1 MWRRI
6 RSLIVKEFLTLWK
19 DRKSRFVLVVPP
31 IIQLLLFAN
40 AATFEVREVDVGIWQ
55 EDRAA
60 LATELLQRF
69 EGAGNTFRVVR
80 RYDNPR
86 AVEDDIAAQRVKAV
100 LHVGQDF
107 SADLLAGRPA
117 RLQLLLDGRRSNAA
131 LIVQNYAAQIVERF
145 NRERALSASRGAS
158 VNVETRAWFNPNYDS
173 RWFILPGLT
182 VLLTMVATLLI
193 TALSV
198 ARERELGTFDQLL
211 VTPLRPLEILVGKT
225 VPALV
230 IGFVEANV
238 IAAVTVLAFGV
249 PFAGQVALFWVGI
262 VLFVLAAIGVGLVIS
277 SLARTQQQAILGVF
291 LLMSPATVLSGFT
304 TPIANMPDWCQALTR
319 ANPLRYMM
327 ELSRGVFLQDLG
339 WSLAWPQ
346 LWPMIVIAAVTLS
359 YATWLF
365 GRKLA

>member
-6 RSLIVKEFLTLWK
+6 RSLIVKELLTLWK

-31 IIQLLLFAN
+31 IVQLLLFAN
-40 AATFEVREVDVGIWQ
+40 AATFEVRDVDIGIWQ

-69 EGAGNTFRVVR
+69 EGAGSTFRVVR

-145 NRERALSASRGAS
+145 NRERAPAAARGAA
-158 VNVETRAWFNPNYDS
+158 VDVEARAWFNPNFDS

-211 VTPLRPLEILVGKT
+211 VTPLRPLEILLGKT
-225 VPALV
+225 VPALL

-238 IAAVTVLAFGV
+238 IACVTVLAFGV
-249 PFAGQVALFWVGI
+249 PFVGQVALFWTGI
-262 VLFVLAAIGVGLVIS
+262 GLFVLAAIGVGLVIS
-277 SLARTQQQAILGVF
+277 TLARTQQQAILGVF

-304 TPIANMPDWCQALTR
+304 TPIANMPQWCQALTL
-319 ANPLRYMM
+319 ANPLRYML

-339 WSLAWPQ
+339 WSLAWPL
-346 LWPMIVIAAVTLS
+346 LWPMAVIALVTLS

>member
-31 IIQLLLFAN
+31 IVQLLLFAN
-40 AATFEVREVDVGIWQ
+40 AATFEVRDVDIGIWQ
-55 EDRAA
+55 EDRAG

-69 EGAGNTFRVVR
+69 EAAGTFRVVR

-86 AVEDDIAAQRVKAV
+86 AVEADIAAQRVKAV

-117 RLQLLLDGRRSNAA
+117 RLQLLLDGRRSNTA
-131 LIVQNYAAQIVERF
+131 LIVQNYAGQIVARF
-145 NRERALSASRGAS
+145 AAERAPAVARGAAID
-158 VNVETRAWFNPNYDS
+158 VETRAWFNPNYDS

-211 VTPLRPLEILVGKT
+211 VTPLRPMEILVGKT
-225 VPALV
+225 VPALC
-230 IGFVEANV
+230 IGFVEANA

-249 PFAGQVALFWVGI
+249 PFVGQVALFWTGI
-262 VLFVLAAIGVGLVIS
+262 VLFVLAAIGIGLVIS

-291 LLMSPATVLSGFT
+291 LLLSPATVLSGFT
-304 TPIANMPDWCQALTR
+304 TPIANMPAWCQALTLV
-319 ANPLRYMM
+319 NPIRYMM

-339 WSLAWPQ
+339 WSLAWPL
-346 LWPMIVIAAVTLS
+346 LWPMTAIAAVTLS

-365 GRKLA
+365 ARKLR